1 MLQGGARTLERC
13 RPIVVSEV
21 LTRDEQANLWG
32 GARRVPPLVH
42 GTGLGL
48 NVIEEETGQLRSFP
62 TPEALVEWWPASL
75 HGEDLLLIPSS
86 DCR

>member
-1 MLQGGARTLERC
+1 MSKRISGAEPVEYLRWFT
-13 RPIVVSEV
+13 
-21 LTRDEQANLWG
+21 
-32 GARRVPPLVH
+32 AR
-42 GTGLGL
+42 GWGL